1 VIFENSGVNIC
12 ITCREILFKGDFC
25 NQDCKDEFMN
35 FKGEAGKEIM
45 VLYKRKCDRCNRFIL
60 NKNVHCS
67 RGRFVCKD
75 KEECEKAL
83 SDYKKHCE
91 RRFHII

>member
-1 VIFENSGVNIC
+1 
-12 ITCREILFKGDFC
+12 
-25 NQDCKDEFMN
+25 
-35 FKGEAGKEIM
+35 M